1 MRVLVARA
9 GALGDLVLLG
19 PALFDLRTAGS
30 RVTLLAPARVAAP
43 LDAAGLVD
51 EVLDWESAASG
62 RLLAGEPTDTWRR
75 SLGRCQAALALSRS
89 PDLLS
94 VLAASGLRVV
104 QRDPWPAPG
113 LHAADWVRQA
123 LGGLGLRG
131 GAGPPPPWATARL
144 EPQAAELL
152 ERLGGPGFVSVHMGS
167 GSPGKNWPAARF
179 VELAEALAAG
189 GPWLHVSG
197 PAEAGPSAAP
207 PAPDG
212 RVLARNL
219 PLAQLAALLS
229 RASLHVGN
237 DAGVSHLA
245 SAVGTPT
252 LALFGPTDP
261 GAWAPV
267 GRAVRVLTAPGG
279 ELEALAVAPVL
290 RAARQLRSAARALP
304 GG

>member
-19 PALFDLRTAGS
+19 PALFDLREAGCP
-30 RVTLLAPARVAAP
+30 VTLLAPARVAGP
-43 LDAAGLVD
+43 LEAAGLAD
-51 EVLDWESAASG
+51 EVLDWESADAG
-62 RLLAGEPTDTWRR
+62 CLLAGDPTDAWRQP
-75 SLGRCQAALALSRS
+75 LGRCQAALTLSRS

-94 VLAASGLRVV
+94 ALAASGLHVV
-104 QRDPWPAPG
+104 SRDPRPAPG
-113 LHAADWVRQA
+113 RHAADWVRQA
-123 LGGLGLRG
+123 LGELGLHW
-131 GAGPPPPWATARL
+131 GAGPPPPWSTARL
-144 EPQAAELL
+144 EPQAAALL
-152 ERLGGPGFVSVHMGS
+152 DRLGGPGFLSVHMGS
-167 GSPGKNWPAARF
+167 GSPSKNWPADRF

-189 GPWLHVSG
+189 RPWLHVSG
-197 PAEAGPSAAP
+197 PAEAGASAGP
-207 PAPDG
+207 RAPDG

-229 RASLHVGN
+229 RAGLHVGN

-245 SAVGTPT
+245 AAVGTPT

-267 GRAVRVLTAPGG
+267 GPAVRVLTAPGG
-279 ELEALAVAPVL
+279 ELDALAVAPVL
-290 RAARQLRSAARALP
+290 RAARQLTSAARALP